1 MKISTRGRYGLRAI
15 VDLALY
21 SNSKGGYTAL
31 NSIAERQGISEKY
44 LEQVFNA
51 LKKAGMVRSIK
62 GSRGGYILACD
73 SASTTVGDVLRVLE
87 GELSIVEPSQQDT
100 GMQDVMEK
108 FLEKNLWS
116 KINDRINNV
125 LNSITIEDLVNEYRK
140 MMEASALIYYI

>member
-1 MKISTRGRYGLRAI
+1 MRISTRGRYGLRAI
-15 VDLALY
+15 VDLAVY
-21 SNSKGGYTAL
+21 SKGGYTAL

-51 LKKAGMVRSIK
+51 LKKAGMVKSVK

-87 GELSIVEPSQQDT
+87 GELSVVEPSQKET

-108 FLEKNLWS
+108 FLEKNVWS
-116 KINDRINNV
+116 KINDRINSV

-140 MMEASALIYYI
+140 MMEAYSLIYYI

>member
-51 LKKAGMVRSIK
+51 LKKAGMVKSIK